1 MCKHQQ
7 MKHLVCSGILL
18 VLLISGCGNKT
29 KTDTSVSSSVMDKIE
44 AKVEIDEKVKFPVYD
59 FPGLEPLLY
68 KDDGKTY
75 VVNFWAT
82 WCKPCLEEMPYFEKV
97 NAERKADGVEVMLV
111 SLDMP
116 SMWKSRLEPYV
127 EKKEIKSEVVI
138 LDDPDQN
145 NWIPKIDQDWDGAIP
160 ATIIY
165 NKSKRKFYGHGFTQN
180 ELNEAIEDFLN

>member
-1 MCKHQQ
+1 MLKHF
-7 MKHLVCSGILL
+7 VA
-18 VLLISGCGNKT
+18 LLISGCGNKSKKEESAQANT
-29 KTDTSVSSSVMDKIE
+29 LEQTE
-44 AKVEIDEKVKFPVYD
+44 AKVETDTEVKFPVYD
-59 FPGLEPLLY
+59 FAGLEPLLH

-82 WCKPCLEEMPYFEKV
+82 WCKPCLEEMPYLEKV
-97 NAERKADGVEVMLV
+97 GAERKADGLEVILV

-127 EKKEIKSEVVI
+127 EKKGFKSEVVI

-145 NWIPKIDQDWDGAIP
+145 TWIPKIDKDWDGAIP

-165 NKSKRKFYGHGFTQN
+165 NKDKWQFYGHGFTYD
-180 ELNEAIEDFLN
+180 ELNEAVDGFLN